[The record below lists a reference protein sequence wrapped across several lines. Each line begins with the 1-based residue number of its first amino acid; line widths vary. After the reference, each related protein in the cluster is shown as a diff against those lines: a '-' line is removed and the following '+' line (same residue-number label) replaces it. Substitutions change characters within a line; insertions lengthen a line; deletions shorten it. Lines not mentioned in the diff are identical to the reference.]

1 MTLATTGRDVRQ
13 TAPRSSATR
22 PGGRLA
28 LRGRGAWCPTVRR
41 ASLPGLPPAILC
53 GPAFWRLTLALVMGA
68 GFGWAG
74 SPAPSPCATRYETRQ
89 NHSPDGVGV
98 FFLGREIAQVMSH
111 AGAEWLERPERMAEE
126 RPDLLVAALTL
137 KPGDQVA
144 DLGAGTGY
152 LSWRLAQALSPAGR
166 VYAVDVQPEMLS
178 RLRRNMAVRGIT
190 NVVTILGTPTDPR
203 LPASAL
209 DCILMVDVYHEL
221 ARPCEVLEA
230 LCVALKPAGR
240 IVFVEYRAE
249 DPTIPIKPLHKMTE
263 AQIRAEAALHPL
275 EWVETIRTLPRQHVV
290 IFRKRPTE

>member
-1 MTLATTGRDVRQ
+1 M
-13 TAPRSSATR
+13 R
-22 PGGRLA
+22 PIV
-28 LRGRGAWCPTVRR
+28 WR
-41 ASLPGLPPAILC
+41 ASLRGPLPAVVRGPAI
-53 GPAFWRLTLALVMGA
+53 WRLTLALLMVA
-68 GFGWAG
+68 GSGWAG

-98 FFLGREIAQVMSH
+98 FFLGREIAHVMSH

-144 DLGAGTGY
+144 DFGAGTGY

-166 VYAVDVQPEMLS
+166 VYAVDVQPEMLG
-178 RLRRNMAVRGIT
+178 RLRRNMAARGIT

-203 LPASAL
+203 LPAGAL
-209 DCILMVDVYHEL
+209 DCIIMVDVYHEL
-221 ARPCEVLEA
+221 ARPCEVLQA

-240 IVFVEYRAE
+240 IAFVEYRAE

-275 EWVETIRTLPRQHVV
+275 EWVETVRTLPRQHVV
-290 IFRKRPTE
+290 IFRKRPSD